1 MNEIKNIAGG
11 EGEIMRIS
19 VEIPL
24 RDSEE
29 RKKTFKKEF
38 EKSRGGIDFSGTMT
52 IGERTFRLWFSQSFS
67 MTQLF
72 NGSEMSF
79 EMNAV
84 ERILEAF
91 EDDGRGN

>member
-1 MNEIKNIAGG
+1 
-11 EGEIMRIS
+11 MRIS

-24 RDSEE
+24 TDSEE
-29 RKKTFKKEF
+29 MKETFKKEF
-38 EKSRGGIDFSGTMT
+38 EKSRGGLDFSGTMT
-52 IGERTFRLWFSQSFS
+52 IGERTFSLRFSPSFS
-67 MTQLF
+67 ITQLF

-91 EDDGRGN
+91 EDDGRGDKGA

>member
-1 MNEIKNIAGG
+1 
-11 EGEIMRIS
+11 MRIS

-29 RKKTFKKEF
+29 IKKTFKKEF

-52 IGERTFRLWFSQSFS
+52 IGERTFSLRFSPRFS
-67 MTQLF
+67 ITQLF

-79 EMNAV
+79 EMNAA
-84 ERILEAF
+84 ETEKT
-91 EDDGRGN
+91 N